1 MMYGDM
7 GISEE
12 LDEERFEVDEGDKAW
27 YVIQT
32 LSGQEKKV
40 KDMLERLKEE
50 RFKDIIFDVKFPMME
65 GYELKEGRK
74 KRIRKK
80 FFPGYIMVYMKR
92 FDESEESKKLVR
104 EIHKLPG
111 IGRFLNINPDT
122 GIPKPMRDEEANEL
136 FKRIDEIQMKERL
149 KPKVDFVVGEHV
161 RVIDGPFINFT
172 GVIEQIDEER
182 GKVRVSVEIFNRTTS
197 IELSFSQI
205 GKV

>member
-1 MMYGDM
+1 MSFY
-7 GISEE
+7 EE
-12 LDEERFEVDEGDKAW
+12 TMVIEGEDNEEEIEKDKAW
-27 YVIQT
+27 YVLQT

-40 KDMLERLKEE
+40 EDMLSQLKED
-50 RFKDIIFDVKFPMME
+50 RFKNVIYDVRFPMME

-74 KRIRKK
+74 KRIKKK
-80 FFPGYIMVYMKR
+80 FFPGYIMVYMNRFVDDEASKR
-92 FDESEESKKLVR
+92 LVR

-111 IGRFLNINPDT
+111 IGKFLNINPDT

-161 RVIDGPFINFT
+161 RVIDGPFVNFT

-182 GKVRVSVEIFNRTTS
+182 GKIRVSVEIFNRTTS